1 MRKTKRLARKNL
13 ISSKIKEAF
22 TSVFPITLIVLVLA
36 FTFSP
41 IDSSTFLAFVVGAF
55 LVTVGI
61 GLFTLGADASMTPIG
76 NYVSK
81 TVIKSKKLWIIM
93 PVFFMLGLFI
103 TISEPDLQI
112 LAGQLSG
119 TIDRWMLLITVGVG
133 VGVFLVIGFLR
144 IILKVKFSILL
155 IILYASVF
163 VLSYF
168 VPSTFVPIAFDSGGV
183 TTGPMTVPFIIAI
196 GTGVAEMRSDKGAE
210 EDGFGLTALCSIGP
224 IIAVMILG
232 IIFRPE
238 TFNNPSYDIA
248 TFTNSKDMLVF
259 FATEAVHYL
268 KEVGVSLLPIV
279 LFFLISLIFG
289 SRLTKAEIVKIFTG
303 ITYVFVGL
311 VLFLLGAN
319 GGFSSIGYI
328 LGKNLAPVASGA
340 LVIPVGVLLG
350 FFVVSAEPAVHVLCE
365 QVFVVTDGAISKKAL
380 RTSLMIAVGIS
391 VGLAL
396 ARILL
401 GINVMYFL
409 IPGYVIA
416 LALTFVTPDI
426 FTAVA
431 FDAGGVASGA
441 MTACFTVPFALGV
454 CTATGGDIALYGYG
468 VVAMVAMIPLLT
480 IQIFGLV
487 FRIKKAK
494 LQKQATE
501 KVETTETVKETIID

>member
-1 MRKTKRLARKNL
+1 MKRNKTLARKNL

-22 TSVFPITLIVLVLA
+22 TSVFPITLIVLVLSV
-36 FTFSP
+36 TFAP
-41 IDSSTFLAFVVGAF
+41 IDSSTFLAFIVGAF
-55 LVTVGI
+55 LITVGI

-93 PVFFMLGLFI
+93 PVFFMLGMFI
-103 TISEPDLQI
+103 TISEPDLQL
-112 LAGQLSG
+112 LAGQLSE
-119 TIDRWMLLITVGVG
+119 TIAKWALLIAVGVG

-144 IILKVKFSILL
+144 IILKIKFSVLL
-155 IILYASVF
+155 IILYVCVF
-163 VLSYF
+163 VLSCF
-168 VPSTFVPIAFDSGGV
+168 VPSSFVPIAFDSGGV

-196 GTGVAEMRSDKGAE
+196 GTGVAEMRTDKGAE
-210 EDGFGLTALCSIGP
+210 EDGFGLTALCSVGP

-232 IIFRPE
+232 IIFSPE
-238 TFNNPSYDIA
+238 TFESPSYGVA
-248 TFTNSKDMLVF
+248 TFVNSQEMLSF
-259 FATEAVHYL
+259 FAERALHYVE
-268 KEVGVSLLPIV
+268 EVALSLLPIV
-279 LFFLISLIFG
+279 LFFLASLIFG
-289 SRLTKAEIVKIFTG
+289 SRLTKAEIIKIFTG
-303 ITYVFVGL
+303 VLYVFVGL

-319 GGFSSIGYI
+319 GGFSSIGYLI
-328 LGKNLAPVASGA
+328 GNSLALVGKGA
-340 LVIPVGVLLG
+340 LVVPVGVLLG
-350 FFVVSAEPAVHVLCE
+350 YFVVSAEPAVHVLCE

-396 ARILL
+396 IKILL
-401 GINVMYFL
+401 SVSVLYFL

-454 CTATGGDIALYGYG
+454 CNALNGDIALYGYG

-487 FRIKKAK
+487 FRIKKSK
-494 LQKQATE
+494 MQKQISALA
-501 KVETTETVKETIID
+501 ETTKESIID